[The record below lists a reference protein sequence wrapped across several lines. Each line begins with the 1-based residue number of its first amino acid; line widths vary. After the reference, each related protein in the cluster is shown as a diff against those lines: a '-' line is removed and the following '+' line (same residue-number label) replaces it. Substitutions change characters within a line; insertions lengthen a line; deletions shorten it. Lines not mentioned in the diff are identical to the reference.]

1 MNRRKRNTRGVTLAE
16 LCIVMAVIAIVSTMV
31 VSFTVLMQARTRVIA
46 ADRDTVSD
54 LGTVESALDRFI
66 RAYDSDEYAIVQSDL
81 IITSDWEHPASSQTL
96 DKYTSIAVLKDGKV
110 TAKLK
115 LSIDPET
122 EKVNAIVITDGAG
135 KAEITYLLNSVTKM
149 TFELE
154 GGNSS
159 GSATALVICTVEY
172 TSTHGTEQVTKKA
185 TLCHAVRA
193 MKFGTPSSD
202 LDIVKLAVSEFL
214 KNYGTEDFSL
224 GFARESAS
232 SPEGDP
238 YINIVAEAKNE
249 DLSSYG
255 DVYQLLPKYSDGK
268 DKIVAL
274 VILASIKSDEKEPQI
289 IVRYPLCNVA
299 KIEYTPKYVDV
310 EGTKQLSLIG
320 CKVTYATGEV
330 KTETEIVWNPHTNT
344 VTVVPTEGG
353 IEA

>member
-66 RAYDSDEYAIVQSDL
+66 RTYDSDEYTIVQSDP
-81 IITSDWEHPASSQTL
+81 IWTSDNPVLSTL
-96 DKYTSIAVLKDGKV
+96 DAKYTSISVWKDEAI

-122 EKVNAIVITDGAG
+122 EKVNAIVITDGSD
-135 KAEITYLLNSVTKM
+135 KVTVTYPLYSVTFVSFVIEPND
-149 TFELE
+149 T
-154 GGNSS
+154 S
-159 GSATALVICTVEY
+159 ALVTATVEY

-214 KNYGTEDFSL
+214 KNYGTEDFHL
-224 GFARESAS
+224 GFAQKSAS

-255 DVYQLLPKYSDGK
+255 DVYQLSPEYSDG
-268 DKIVAL
+268 KIVAL

-320 CKVTYATGEV
+320 CKVTYATGETDTV
-330 KTETEIVWNPHTNT
+330 IVWQSPANT
-344 VTVVPTEGG
+344 ATVIPAEGG
-353 IEA
+353 NEG

>member
-66 RAYDSDEYAIVQSDL
+66 RTYDSDEYTLVQGDP
-81 IITSDWEHPASSQTL
+81 IWTSPENPASSTTL

-115 LSIDPET
+115 LSTDPKTKE
-122 EKVNAIVITDGAG
+122 VNAIVITDGEG

-172 TSTHGTEQVTKKA
+172 TSTRGTEQVTKKA

-193 MKFGTPSSD
+193 MKNKTP
-202 LDIVKLAVSEFL
+202 I
-214 KNYGTEDFSL
+214 
-224 GFARESAS
+224 
-232 SPEGDP
+232 
-238 YINIVAEAKNE
+238 
-249 DLSSYG
+249 
-255 DVYQLLPKYSDGK
+255 
-268 DKIVAL
+268 
-274 VILASIKSDEKEPQI
+274 
-289 IVRYPLCNVA
+289 
-299 KIEYTPKYVDV
+299 
-310 EGTKQLSLIG
+310 
-320 CKVTYATGEV
+320 TG
-330 KTETEIVWNPHTNT
+330 
-344 VTVVPTEGG
+344 G
-353 IEA
+353 

>member
-66 RAYDSDEYAIVQSDL
+66 RAYDSDEYAIVLSDL
-81 IITSDWEHPASSQTL
+81 LLTSAEDPASSLL
-96 DKYTSIAVLKDGKV
+96 DKKYTSISVWKDEAI

-115 LSIDPET
+115 LSIDPKT
-122 EKVNAIVITDGAG
+122 EKVNAIVITDGSD
-135 KAEITYLLNSVTKM
+135 KVTVTYPLYSVTFVSFAIESND
-149 TFELE
+149 T
-154 GGNSS
+154 S
-159 GSATALVICTVEY
+159 ALVTATVEY
-172 TSTHGTEQVTKKA
+172 TSTHGSEQVTKKA

-299 KIEYTPKYVDV
+299 KIEYTPKYVNV
-310 EGTKQLSLIG
+310 EGTEQLSYIS
-320 CKVTYATGEV
+320 CKVTYATGETDPV
-330 KTETEIVWNPHTNT
+330 IVWQSPANT
-344 VTVVPTEGG
+344 ATVIPAEGG
-353 IEA
+353 IEP

>member
-66 RAYDSDEYAIVQSDL
+66 RTYDSDEYTIVQSDP
-81 IITSDWEHPASSQTL
+81 IWTSPENPASSTTL

-115 LSIDPET
+115 LSTDPKTKE
-122 EKVNAIVITDGAG
+122 VNAIVITDGND

-154 GGNSS
+154 DGNSS
-159 GSATALVICTVEY
+159 GSATALVTCTVEY

-193 MKFGTPSSD
+193 MQNKTP
-202 LDIVKLAVSEFL
+202 I
-214 KNYGTEDFSL
+214 
-224 GFARESAS
+224 
-232 SPEGDP
+232 
-238 YINIVAEAKNE
+238 
-249 DLSSYG
+249 
-255 DVYQLLPKYSDGK
+255 
-268 DKIVAL
+268 
-274 VILASIKSDEKEPQI
+274 
-289 IVRYPLCNVA
+289 
-299 KIEYTPKYVDV
+299 
-310 EGTKQLSLIG
+310 
-320 CKVTYATGEV
+320 TG
-330 KTETEIVWNPHTNT
+330 
-344 VTVVPTEGG
+344 G
-353 IEA
+353 

>member
-66 RAYDSDEYAIVQSDL
+66 RTYDSDEYTIVQSDP
-81 IITSDWEHPASSQTL
+81 IGASDNPVLSTL
-96 DKYTSIAVLKDGKV
+96 DAKYTSISVLKDGKV
-110 TAKLK
+110 PTAKLK

-122 EKVNAIVITDGAG
+122 EKVNAIVITDGTDG
-135 KAEITYLLNSVTKM
+135 ENNVTVTYPLYSVTFVSFVIDSND
-149 TFELE
+149 T
-154 GGNSS
+154 S
-159 GSATALVICTVEY
+159 ALVTATVEY
-172 TSTHGTEQVTKKA
+172 TSTHGNEQVTKKA

>member
-66 RAYDSDEYAIVQSDL
+66 RTYDSDEYTIVLSDP
-81 IITSDWEHPASSQTL
+81 IWTSDNPLLPTFDQ
-96 DKYTSIAVLKDGKV
+96 KYRSISVWKDEAI

-122 EKVNAIVITDGAG
+122 EKVNAIVITDGND

-172 TSTHGTEQVTKKA
+172 TSTHGSEQVTKKA

-193 MKFGTPSSD
+193 MQNKTP
-202 LDIVKLAVSEFL
+202 I
-214 KNYGTEDFSL
+214 
-224 GFARESAS
+224 
-232 SPEGDP
+232 
-238 YINIVAEAKNE
+238 
-249 DLSSYG
+249 
-255 DVYQLLPKYSDGK
+255 
-268 DKIVAL
+268 
-274 VILASIKSDEKEPQI
+274 
-289 IVRYPLCNVA
+289 
-299 KIEYTPKYVDV
+299 
-310 EGTKQLSLIG
+310 
-320 CKVTYATGEV
+320 TG
-330 KTETEIVWNPHTNT
+330 
-344 VTVVPTEGG
+344 G
-353 IEA
+353 